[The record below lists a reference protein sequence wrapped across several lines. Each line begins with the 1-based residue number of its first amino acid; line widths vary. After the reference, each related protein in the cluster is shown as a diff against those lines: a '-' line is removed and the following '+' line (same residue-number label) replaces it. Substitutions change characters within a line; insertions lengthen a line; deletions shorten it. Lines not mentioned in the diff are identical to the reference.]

1 MTSILKTIGVNNK
14 YICCFHKKHLLEFLT
29 RSLLSPDLIHAGN
42 TLVFPGD
49 FLKHRVPQS

>member
-29 RSLLSPDLIHAGN
+29 RSLLFSVIIHAGN
-42 TLVFPGD
+42 IPVFPVC
-49 FLKHRVPQS
+49 FLKRRAQQS